1 MNSII
6 AEKLIAMEFDKK
18 IGTLTE
24 SQSSFIKGRKEQAMR
39 HLMYKI
45 HGYDKIEIDNTEL
58 EERYNLRNR
67 VYELVYINMPIK
79 DQGYFMDI
87 DTSDL
92 TETILQLGLN
102 VKKFYKTLSYNDDML
117 PEIKKELFLNTPV
130 LHNSYGP
137 FLSSESSALFFQ
149 IKGWEAR
156 VMITEKEKLDI
167 WTSTLNEYKDQESL
181 RHYSEYIST
190 LMKGKQIELNAEIFL
205 PFAAKVSD
213 VYNIKK
219 TKRDSAFNQ
228 AIWDGQKNISYE
240 TLLFD
245 SELGS
250 AVLLEHDGKK
260 WIIDEIMDLIR
271 SHPLVFRNKNIPTG
285 NFEQELKLAVADL
298 IRDWHITQKAYQLGY
313 DRHQTVIQNQLKW
326 EDYVKSKVMEFEM
339 RNADH
344 DSHNTLLP
352 SERMMKTVDS
362 LQIEYSSRIKINTDM
377 FEEIELTQID
387 MFTIL
392 TNDAY
397 PIIEPGFPILTK
409 NHRLDYG
416 SQIKLP

>member
-228 AIWDGQKNISYE
+228 AI
-240 TLLFD
+240 
-245 SELGS
+245 
-250 AVLLEHDGKK
+250 
-260 WIIDEIMDLIR
+260 
-271 SHPLVFRNKNIPTG
+271 
-285 NFEQELKLAVADL
+285 
-298 IRDWHITQKAYQLGY
+298 
-313 DRHQTVIQNQLKW
+313 
-326 EDYVKSKVMEFEM
+326 
-339 RNADH
+339 
-344 DSHNTLLP
+344 
-352 SERMMKTVDS
+352 
-362 LQIEYSSRIKINTDM
+362 
-377 FEEIELTQID
+377 
-387 MFTIL
+387 
-392 TNDAY
+392 
-397 PIIEPGFPILTK
+397 
-409 NHRLDYG
+409 
-416 SQIKLP
+416 

>member
-24 SQSSFIKGRKEQAMR
+24 TQSSFIKGRKEQAMR

-45 HGYDKIEIDNTEL
+45 HGYDKIEIDNAEL
-58 EERYNLRNR
+58 KERYNIRNR
-67 VYELVYINMPIK
+67 VYELDYFSMPIK
-79 DQGYFMDI
+79 DQGYFMDM

-102 VKKFYKTLSYNDDML
+102 VKKSYKTLSYNDDML
-117 PEIKKELFLNTPV
+117 PEIKKELFMNTPV
-130 LHNSYGP
+130 LNKSYGP

-149 IKGWEAR
+149 IKGWKTR
-156 VMITEKEKLDI
+156 VKITEKEKLDI
-167 WTSTLNEYKDQESL
+167 WTSILNEYKDQESL
-181 RHYSEYIST
+181 RHYSHYIST
-190 LMKGKQIELNAEIFL
+190 LMKGKKIELNAEVFL
-205 PFAAKVSD
+205 PFSAKVSD

-219 TKRDSAFNQ
+219 TKRDSTFNQ

-240 TLLFD
+240 TLSFD

-260 WIIDEIMDLIR
+260 WIINEIMDLIR
-271 SHPLVFRNKNIPTG
+271 SHPLVFRNKNIESE
-285 NFEQELKLAVADL
+285 NFIQELKLAVADL
-298 IRDWHITQKAYQLGY
+298 IRDWHITQKAYELGY
-313 DRHQTVIQNQLKW
+313 DQHEIVIQNKLKW
-326 EDYVKSKVMEFEM
+326 EDYVKSKVMEFKM
-339 RNADH
+339 RNTDH

-352 SERMMKTVDS
+352 SETMIRTVDS
-362 LQIEYSSRIKINTDM
+362 LQIKYSDQIKINTDM
-377 FEEIELTQID
+377 LEKLELTQID
-387 MFTIL
+387 MFAFL

-397 PIIEPGFPILTK
+397 PIAEPSFPILTK
-409 NHRLDYG
+409 DHILDYG
-416 SQIKLP
+416 SQIIQK

>member
-58 EERYNLRNR
+58 EKRYNLRNR
-67 VYELVYINMPIK
+67 VYDLAYINLPMK
-79 DQGYFMDI
+79 DKDHFIDI
-87 DTSDL
+87 DASNL
-92 TETILQLGLN
+92 SETILRMGLN
-102 VKKFYKTLSYNDDML
+102 VEKFYKTLSYNDDML

-130 LHNSYGP
+130 LHKTYGP
-137 FLSSESSALFFQ
+137 FLSSDSSALFFQ
-149 IKGWEAR
+149 IKGWKAR
-156 VMITEKEKLDI
+156 VKITEKEKLDI

-190 LMKGKQIELNAEIFL
+190 LMKGKKIELNAEVFL

-228 AIWDGQKNISYE
+228 AIWDGQKDISYE

-271 SHPLVFRNKNIPTG
+271 SHPLVFRNKNIQPE
-285 NFEQELKLAVADL
+285 NFIQELKLAVADL
-298 IRDWHITQKAYQLGY
+298 IRDWHITQKAYELGY
-313 DRHQTVIQNQLKW
+313 DQHEIVIQNQLKW

-339 RNADH
+339 RNAGH

-362 LQIEYSSRIKINTDM
+362 LQKKYSNRIKINTDM
-377 FEEIELTQID
+377 FEKLELTQID
-387 MFTIL
+387 MFAFL

-397 PIIEPGFPILTK
+397 PIAEPSFPILTK
-409 NHRLDYG
+409 DHILDYG
-416 SQIKLP
+416 SQIIQ

>member
-1 MNSII
+1 
-6 AEKLIAMEFDKK
+6 
-18 IGTLTE
+18 
-24 SQSSFIKGRKEQAMR
+24 
-39 HLMYKI
+39 MYKI

-190 LMKGKQIELNAEIFL
+190 LMKGKQIELNAEVFL

>member
-58 EERYNLRNR
+58 EKRYNLRNR
-67 VYELVYINMPIK
+67 VYDLAYINLPMK
-79 DQGYFMDI
+79 DKDHFIDI
-87 DTSDL
+87 DASNL
-92 TETILQLGLN
+92 SETILRMGLN
-102 VKKFYKTLSYNDDML
+102 VEKFYKTLSYNDDML

-130 LHNSYGP
+130 LHKTYGP
-137 FLSSESSALFFQ
+137 FLSSDSSALFFQ
-149 IKGWEAR
+149 IKGWKAR
-156 VMITEKEKLDI
+156 VKITEKEKLDI

-181 RHYSEYIST
+181 RHYSEYISI
-190 LMKGKQIELNAEIFL
+190 LMKGKKIELNAEVFL

-228 AIWDGQKNISYE
+228 AIWDGQKDISYE

-260 WIIDEIMDLIR
+260 WIINEIMDLIR
-271 SHPLVFRNKNIPTG
+271 SHPLVFRNKNIQPE
-285 NFEQELKLAVADL
+285 NFIQELKLAVADL
-298 IRDWHITQKAYQLGY
+298 IRDWHITQKAYELGY
-313 DRHQTVIQNQLKW
+313 DQHEIVIQNQLKW

-339 RNADH
+339 RNAGH

-362 LQIEYSSRIKINTDM
+362 LQKKYSNRIKINTDM
-377 FEEIELTQID
+377 FEKLELTQID
-387 MFTIL
+387 MFAFL

-397 PIIEPGFPILTK
+397 PIAEPSFPILTK
-409 NHRLDYG
+409 DHILDYG
-416 SQIKLP
+416 SQIIQ

>member
-1 MNSII
+1 
-6 AEKLIAMEFDKK
+6 
-18 IGTLTE
+18 
-24 SQSSFIKGRKEQAMR
+24 
-39 HLMYKI
+39 
-45 HGYDKIEIDNTEL
+45 
-58 EERYNLRNR
+58 
-67 VYELVYINMPIK
+67 
-79 DQGYFMDI
+79 MDI

-190 LMKGKQIELNAEIFL
+190 LMKGKQIELNAEVFL

-245 SELGS
+245 SELGT